1 MKYFVNRGEEVIS
14 SSYLYVLQ
22 TAFKAHQGARPAAP
36 ESFTL
41 RAVHDEGHLTDRPL
55 WHEGNGFGGQNY
67 NLKTHKKTQKAN

>member
-22 TAFKAHQGARPAAP
+22 TAFKAHRGARPAAP

-67 NLKTHKKTQKAN
+67 NLKTHKKKKVN